1 MKKFKSLVSNIKPDL
16 VSNIK
21 TDFVSNIKSDVVSNI
36 KTDVVS
42 NIKTGVNISI
52 NHASVISL
60 KIKNQFKGAI
70 KKGFGFAKNKVSDTV
85 NNFRSQKNGFVVNN
99 KILFEQFLNFIK
111 QKYQNNKLN
120 LLNINNNNIIELYNK
135 KELLSGRP
143 IIKIV
148 TLTGSFCVIKIL
160 ELISLRL
167 ILPRTVIVPKKK
179 EKNTF
184 KKLIELLKK
193 FCEELEANRKKVLEF
208 FKQKVRQIKIIIKR
222 SGKKILLLIFLGS
235 VLIAIVTYSLKSF
248 GYINSDLLDILS
260 SYIEWI
266 IDYLRDCP
274 SRLLEFLKDLLGI
287 NSLEQFILN
296 KIKLLEKKNKKYD
309 KLIAGPPSLE
319 NMAVFK
325 MLINELKE
333 ELEKK
338 LDNLVK
344 IIEELSSKVN
354 TLSKTKFSIYRGILT
369 EKNIEVAQ
377 KNIDEIFEKIKNI
390 LEDIKYIRE
399 DTETVLSLE
408 HKNLSEKIKKF
419 LENLQK
425 QINFD
430 IDTKTA
436 QISEE
441 LLQKLLNILKS
452 ANLDNNI
459 IDTTIVE

>member
-1 MKKFKSLVSNIKPDL
+1 MLARLKQKTLNSVIVNNAINFVEKKIKYYNHIILVHCSEYLENLKKNIKNSL
-16 VSNIK
+16 FINI
-21 TDFVSNIKSDVVSNI
+21 F
-36 KTDVVS
+36 
-42 NIKTGVNISI
+42 
-52 NHASVISL
+52 H
-60 KIKNQFKGAI
+60 
-70 KKGFGFAKNKVSDTV
+70 
-85 NNFRSQKNGFVVNN
+85 NFESQKNGLLLKN
-99 KILFEQFLNFIK
+99 KILFEQFTIFLKEKSKNIEFF
-111 QKYQNNKLN
+111 KLN
-120 LLNINNNNIIELYNK
+120 TNHIIDFYNT
-135 KELLSGRP
+135 KESLAGRP

-148 TLTGSFCVIKIL
+148 TLTASFFVIKVL
-160 ELISLRL
+160 ELIYLRL

-193 FCEELEANRKKVLEF
+193 FFKELEASRKKSLEF
-208 FKQKVRQIKIIIKR
+208 FKQKIREIKIIIKR
-222 SGKKILLLIFLGS
+222 RGKKILFLIFLGS
-235 VLIAIVTYSLKSF
+235 VLIAIFTYSLKSF

-260 SYIEWI
+260 YYIEWI

-309 KLIAGPPSLE
+309 KLIAGPPSIE
-319 NMAVFK
+319 TMAIFK
-325 MLINELKE
+325 VLINELKE

-344 IIEELSSKVN
+344 IIEELNSKFN
-354 TLSKTKFSIYRGILT
+354 TLSKTKFSIQRGILA
-369 EKNIEVAQ
+369 EKNI
-377 KNIDEIFEKIKNI
+377 NEIFEKIKNI

-441 LLQKLLNILKS
+441 LLQKLLNILKP